1 MLFFFWAPFV
11 VVDDSEPDNLEAG
24 YTQAASALWRL
35 PGDDDD
41 PDTADSPWEPGP
53 GRFWLAA
60 KFALIAL
67 RRKRDRV
74 GDDALTGKEKQALD
88 R

>member
-1 MLFFFWAPFV
+1 MLFSFWAPFV

-35 PGDDDD
+35 PGDDDA

-60 KFALIAL
+60 EFTLIAL